1 MTWGTPVR
9 AAAYIRVSS
18 KTQTFATQKAA
29 IIQAATARGDTI
41 GHFYEEKRSGNSL
54 DRPKLAELQGDAQ
67 AGKVVK
73 LYVFRIDRLTRRG
86 IRDTLAIV
94 EDFQRHGVTLVT
106 VADGF
111 DLEGPTAAVILA
123 VMAWAAQMER
133 QALGER
139 ISAARERVEAAGGR
153 WGRPRRLDPGTLARA
168 VKMRADKMTIREI
181 AVALKI
187 PRATLAGALS
197 GKGHYAA
204 SSELGQKV
212 PSCEPVR

>member
-111 DLEGPTAAVILA
+111 DFGGANGGRNPGCDGVGCPNGAPGPRRANQRGTRA
-123 VMAWAAQMER
+123 R
-133 QALGER
+133 RSRRRPLG
-139 ISAARERVEAAGGR
+139 STPAARPGHA
-153 WGRPRRLDPGTLARA
+153 RPRSENAR
-168 VKMRADKMTIREI
+168 
-181 AVALKI
+181 
-187 PRATLAGALS
+187 
-197 GKGHYAA
+197 
-204 SSELGQKV
+204 
-212 PSCEPVR
+212 

>member
-1 MTWGTPVR
+1 MR

-29 IIQAATARGDTI
+29 IIQAAAARGDVI
-41 GHFYEEKRSGNSL
+41 DRFYEEKRSGNSL

-67 AGKVVK
+67 AGSVVK

-94 EDFQRHGVTLVT
+94 EDFQRWGVTLVT

-111 DLEGPTAAVILA
+111 DLTGPTGSVILA

-139 ISAARERVEAAGGR
+139 ISAARERVEAEGGR
-153 WGRPRRLDPGTLARA
+153 WGRPRRIDPGTLDRAR
-168 VKMRADKMTIREI
+168 KMRLGPERMTIREI

-187 PRATLAGALS
+187 PRATLAAALS
-197 GKGHYAA
+197 GKGHYAEQPSA
-204 SSELGQKV
+204 RQK
-212 PSCEPVR
+212 

>member
-1 MTWGTPVR
+1 MR

-29 IIQAATARGDTI
+29 IIQAAEARGDEI
-41 GHFYEEKRSGNSL
+41 VHFYEEKRSGNSL
-54 DRPKLAELQGDAQ
+54 DRPKLAELQWDAR
-67 AGKVVK
+67 AGAWVK
-73 LYVFRIDRLTRRG
+73 IYVFRIDRLTRRG

-94 EDFQRHGVTLVT
+94 EDFQRWGVTLVT

-111 DLEGPTAAVILA
+111 DLTGPTGSVILA

-139 ISAARERVEAAGGR
+139 ISAARERVEASGGR
-153 WGRPRRLDPGTLARA
+153 WGRPRRIDPGTLARA
-168 VKMRADKMTIREI
+168 MKMRADKMTIREI
-181 AVALKI
+181 AVALKV

-204 SSELGQKV
+204 RASVGRKG
-212 PSCEPVR
+212 PTCGPVR